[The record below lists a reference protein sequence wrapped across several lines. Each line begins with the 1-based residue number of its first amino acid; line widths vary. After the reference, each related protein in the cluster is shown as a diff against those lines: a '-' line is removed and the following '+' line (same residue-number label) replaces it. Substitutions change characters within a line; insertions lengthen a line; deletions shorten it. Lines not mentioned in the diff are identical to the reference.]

1 MLSTT
6 AFPKTYIY
14 ASNQSNR
21 SACRQ
26 FLFKKGEN
34 VQDVS
39 IWVSTYMG
47 GVYVEKLNLTTN
59 RYGQRTIVALIKSN
73 GKEGNLIIKISPKK
87 LEKLKTAERKIYDI
101 SHIISTCSMES
112 TMDLSKK
119 DVMEIGQRIGQYVAS
134 LAI

>member
-6 AFPKTYIY
+6 FPKTYIY
-14 ASNQSNR
+14 ASNQSN
-21 SACRQ
+21 SKVCRD
-26 FLFKKGEN
+26 FLFKQGEN